1 MRRAMQN
8 AAGQPPAA
16 KYMHNPNCSQSL
28 ANIMNKRHLLT
39 LRKKVVK
46 MQEVI
51 VATLLHYLVINASKT
66 APMSNG
72 LKAYY
77 WANKIGQIEF
87 TALLPQN
94 KISSS
99 ASKNNDFDNGI
110 NTPPANSYPKLQI
123 TVQWNNGTVGT
134 IQVEQT
140 TD

>member
-1 MRRAMQN
+1 
-8 AAGQPPAA
+8 
-16 KYMHNPNCSQSL
+16 
-28 ANIMNKRHLLT
+28 
-39 LRKKVVK
+39 
-46 MQEVI
+46 
-51 VATLLHYLVINASKT
+51 
-66 APMSNG
+66 MSNG